1 MILKIRYHHHNCIR
15 KNQKVCIFIFLYR
28 RKTIL
33 ISYIIHQLFTL
44 DLHAFALTPANNY
57 ILYQKTYPPMQ
68 KT

>member
-1 MILKIRYHHHNCIR
+1 MILKIRYHHNCIR
-15 KNQKVCIFIFLYR
+15 KNQKVCIFIFFSYR